1 MSNMG
6 RLSEFIEA
14 LKCLIK
20 TSDVEQFAINLTYQ
34 DIKEIIA
41 DRTLEAIRIINEKN
55 VMIYA
60 LKALDSLD
68 DYNSLVS
75 TSEQLTPEE
84 FTLLKEI
91 FKNDQ

>member
-1 MSNMG
+1 MG
-6 RLSEFIEA
+6 RLSEFIET

-55 VMIYA
+55 VMIYS